1 MANGGVSPRLWTS
14 WWPTTLGRC
23 SAPSRPGSRGERLS
37 IIRVTSCQV
46 SRVSGVW
53 SVIVTT
59 DTWSSGDQEAF
70 LIVRNHAGN
79 HGTLSYSL
87 GTARLLLNVMWTS
100 GMNCDHYA
108 NTVGVG
114 VTSSPNTDKF
124 KSGTL
129 TMSSLLY
136 IMVNDF
142 STMFFER
149 QPWFKK
155 QNFMFS
161 PDPLVLRAD
170 RFLITAVMVIRPQT
184 DIFITVEE
192 LGEK

>member
-1 MANGGVSPRLWTS
+1 M
-14 WWPTTLGRC
+14 
-23 SAPSRPGSRGERLS
+23 LS
-37 IIRVTSCQV
+37 LA
-46 SRVSGVW
+46 
-53 SVIVTT
+53 
-59 DTWSSGDQEAF
+59 GDQEAF

-124 KSGTL
+124 KSGL
-129 TMSSLLY
+129 QCRLCLF
-136 IMVNDF
+136 IMVSNF

-161 PDPLVLRAD
+161 PDPLVLKAD
-170 RFLITAVMVIRPQT
+170 RFLVTAVMVIRPQT

>member
-1 MANGGVSPRLWTS
+1 
-14 WWPTTLGRC
+14 
-23 SAPSRPGSRGERLS
+23 
-37 IIRVTSCQV
+37 
-46 SRVSGVW
+46 
-53 SVIVTT
+53 
-59 DTWSSGDQEAF
+59 
-70 LIVRNHAGN
+70 
-79 HGTLSYSL
+79 
-87 GTARLLLNVMWTS
+87 
-100 GMNCDHYA
+100 
-108 NTVGVG
+108 
-114 VTSSPNTDKF
+114 
-124 KSGTL
+124 
-129 TMSSLLY
+129 MSSLLF

-170 RFLITAVMVIRPQT
+170 RFLITAVMVIKPQT